1 MNRLSKGET
10 DKQTVEGETDEQTD
24 EGETDEQTVEQT
36 EIIGKTE

>member
-1 MNRLSKGET
+1 MNRRSKGET